1 MRTSPTIPMSPAA
14 EGLLEGPVARWIGWL
29 ADTLW
34 SPRPAVRLVLTAG
47 LVATQLAIAAL
58 VLATGGTQHSALH
71 LMYVIIAASAF
82 LYGTGGGLVAG
93 VTAGLLVGPFTALDV
108 DEALRQPTATWV
120 FRLLL
125 FTFTGVIIGA
135 AASLLR
141 VRLAR
146 SERLQASLSQTYS
159 RNLRLFA
166 GMVAQRDEGT
176 SGHCERVAENAVAIG
191 RRLGLAEDDLNQLY
205 WSGLLHDLGKIGVPE
220 AILRKPGPLTE
231 EEFAVMRHHA
241 RLGRDILV
249 SVSDAFGQIGAGVY
263 SHHEKWDGTGYPRRL
278 VGSEIPLFGR
288 IIAVADVFEAVTS
301 ERPYRRPMPVEE
313 ALQVLA
319 EGSGTHFD
327 PEVLRVFQA
336 AFAEGDIRLQNEKST
351 SYDTFLGAL
360 MAHEGDGFK
369 MPISAS

>member
-1 MRTSPTIPMSPAA
+1 MRTSPTIPLSPGA
-14 EGLLEGPVARWIGWL
+14 EGQLEGPVARWIGWF
-29 ADTLW
+29 ADMLW
-34 SPRPAVRLVLTAG
+34 SPRLAFRLVLTASF
-47 LVATQLAIAAL
+47 VTTQLAVTAL

-71 LMYVIIAASAF
+71 IMYATIAASAF
-82 LYGTGGGLVAG
+82 LYGTLGGLVAG
-93 VTAGLLVGPFTALDV
+93 VTAGLLVGPLMPLDV
-108 DEALRQPTATWV
+108 AEAMRQPTATWV
-120 FRLLL
+120 FRLVL
-125 FTFTGVIIGA
+125 FAFTGVIIGA

-176 SGHCERVAENAVAIG
+176 SGHCERVAQNAVTIG
-191 RRLGLAEDDLNQLY
+191 RRLGLTEDELSQLY

-220 AILRKPGPLTE
+220 AILRKPGPLTD

-249 SVSDAFGQIGAGVY
+249 SVSDAFGRIGAGVY

-278 VGSEIPLFGR
+278 VGNEIPLFGR

-301 ERPYRRPMPVEE
+301 ERPYRQPMPLEE
-313 ALQVLA
+313 ALRLLE

-327 PEVLRVFQA
+327 PDVLQVFQA
-336 AFAEGDIRLQNEKST
+336 AFAEGEIEQQTERST
-351 SYDTFLGAL
+351 AHDTFLAAFA
-360 MAHEGDGFK
+360 AHEGDEFEV
-369 MPISAS
+369 PFSAS